1 MVIDPAIER
10 VAIFTGRGSLP
21 REIADS
27 LREKG
32 SEPFL
37 IGIKTEYEP
46 WIKSFDHVMLH
57 WGQFSRFFRSMKQAG
72 VTHILF
78 AGGLT
83 RPKINLL
90 KVDFGAFRFLTKVLG
105 LMLAGDNTLLSGLI
119 KEIERNGVKV
129 LGAHEVMPELLATSG
144 IIAGKKPS
152 AKARKNME
160 RAVEACAKLGEL
172 DIGQAAIA
180 VGGRVVALEGIEG
193 TDEMLRRVSEL
204 RKSGRLAESG
214 CHGVLVKT
222 MKPQQDMRA
231 DLPAIGPQT
240 IQNAHEAGL
249 AGVAVE
255 AGHSL
260 ILERE
265 QTLALAR
272 KHGVF
277 IFGVE
282 RTGGD

>member
-1 MVIDPAIER
+1 MVEDRPIGRI
-10 VAIFTGRGSLP
+10 AIFTGRGSLP
-21 REIADS
+21 REIANS
-27 LREKG
+27 LRRRG

-46 WIKSFDHVMLH
+46 WITNFDHAMMH
-57 WGQFSRFFRSMKQAG
+57 WGQIGKFFKSLNQAG

-83 RPKINLL
+83 RPNINFFRL
-90 KVDFGAFRFLTKVLG
+90 DFGAIKFLAKVLS
-105 LMLAGDNTLLSGLI
+105 LMLGGDNTLLSGLI
-119 KEIERNGVKV
+119 KEIENNGIKV

-152 AKARKNME
+152 KKAMCNIGQ
-160 RAVEACAKLGEL
+160 AVEACKKLGEL
-172 DIGQAAIA
+172 DIGQGAVA

-193 TDEMLRRVSEL
+193 TDEMLRRIADL
-204 RKSGRLAESG
+204 RTSGRLMENG
-214 CHGVLVKT
+214 RHGVLAKT
-222 MKPQQDMRA
+222 MKPDQDMRA

-240 IQNAHEAGL
+240 VKNAHQAGL
-249 AGVAVE
+249 AGIAIE

-265 QTLALAR
+265 ETTALAR
-272 KHGVF
+272 KHGIF
-277 IFGVE
+277 IYGVE
-282 RTGGD
+282 KLDEV